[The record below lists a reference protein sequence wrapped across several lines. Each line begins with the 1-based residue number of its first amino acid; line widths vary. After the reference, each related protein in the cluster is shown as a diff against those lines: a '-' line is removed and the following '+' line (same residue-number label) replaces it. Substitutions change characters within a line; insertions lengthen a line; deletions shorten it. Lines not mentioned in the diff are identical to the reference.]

1 MTLRALVLCQSKSLT
16 DWLAGWLAGWLADWL
31 TADWLTDWLLT
42 DWLLTDWLAD
52 WLTGWLTDCWLTDWL
67 TDWLTADW
75 LTGWLAGWLTDWL
88 TAAWLTD
95 RQTDWLTDLLS
106 ACNEWGVNSTIIL
119 RRYSKHPW
127 GSLIRIFCTCAQKA
141 LGLRSKEQVEDNI
154 FERKVSWIKSSV
166 QFVAK
171 LNTICIYTTPLI
183 KWPRTWLPAARG
195 DYLKFTK

>member
-16 DWLAGWLAGWLADWL
+16 DRL
-31 TADWLTDWLLT
+31 TAN
-42 DWLLTDWLAD
+42 
-52 WLTGWLTDCWLTDWL
+52 WLTDWL
-67 TDWLTADW
+67 TDWLAADW
-75 LTGWLAGWLTDWL
+75 LTADWLTDWL

-95 RQTDWLTDLLS
+95 RQTDWLS
-106 ACNEWGVNSTIIL
+106 ACNEWGVNSTIFL

-127 GSLIRIFCTCAQKA
+127 RSLIRIFCTCAQKT

-171 LNTICIYTTPLI
+171 LNAICIYTKPLI
-183 KWPRTWLPAARG
+183 KWPGTWLSAARG
-195 DYLKFTK
+195 DHLKFTK